1 MTKLTLQGIVGMV
14 IALGLL
20 LGGNSATADK
30 KLAIDQVKGDL
41 SVIVLGSGG
50 PIATSA
56 GRASAGYLVFVEG
69 QPKILMDVGGGVFQR
84 LAESGANIPDLDIIL
99 LSHLH
104 IDHMGDLSPII
115 KTTYFHARGK
125 NLNPDSGQSFP
136 PGRTAPIRIY
146 GPDENGIGFP
156 PSVFPAATEPQYP
169 PTTGFV
175 HDHYDLN
182 EGSDRYL
189 NIFTRAIRGG
199 IFGVQAFDY
208 SPNLGDQ
215 MQTILDEDGLVV
227 KIIAVNHGPNALV
240 PALAF
245 RIEYKGKSIVYSGDT
260 NSATDNMI
268 VLAQDTDV
276 LIYDTAIM
284 DDAPSPE
291 DDPVFFALH
300 TTPTRLGEVAAA
312 SGAKQLI
319 LSHITPVTEG
329 RLNEVKNIVRT
340 QGYRGKVQAA
350 HDLMVINVG
359 AQDRNEHHSADR
371 HKRQAKQGLSPAWHQ
386 P

>member
-1 MTKLTLQGIVGMV
+1 MTKLTRQGIVSMV
-14 IALGLL
+14 IALGFL
-20 LGGNSATADK
+20 LGANTVTADK
-30 KLAIDQVKGDL
+30 KLAVDRVKGDL
-41 SVIVLGSGG
+41 SIMVLGSGG
-50 PIATSA
+50 PIATPA

-84 LAESGANIPDLDIIL
+84 LAQSGANIPDLDIIL

-115 KTTYFHARGK
+115 KTTYFHARAK
-125 NLNPDSGQSFP
+125 NLDPNSGQSFP

-156 PSVFPAATEPQYP
+156 PAVFPDATEPQYP
-169 PTTGFV
+169 PTTDFV

-182 EGSDRYL
+182 EGIERYL
-189 NIFTRAIRGG
+189 NIFSRAIRGG
-199 IFGVQAFDY
+199 IFGVEAFDY
-208 SPNLGDQ
+208 SPSLSDP

-227 KIIAVNHGPNALV
+227 KTIAVNHGPNALV

-260 NSATDNMI
+260 NSVTDNMI
-268 VLAQDTDV
+268 ALAQDADV

-284 DDAPSPE
+284 DDAPSPA

-300 TTPTRLGEVAAA
+300 TTPTRLGQVATA
-312 SGAKQLI
+312 SGAKRLI

-329 RLNEVKNIVRT
+329 RLGEVKKIVRL
-340 QGYRGKVQAA
+340 QGYRGQIKAA
-350 HDLMVINVG
+350 RDLMVINVDANG
-359 AQDRNEHHSADR
+359 PNKRHLVDRRNERPGED
-371 HKRQAKQGLSPAWHQ
+371 
-386 P
+386 

>member
-1 MTKLTLQGIVGMV
+1 MTKLTLLGILRMV
-14 IALGLL
+14 IALWLL
-20 LGGNSATADK
+20 LGANIVMADK
-30 KLAIDQVKGDL
+30 KLAIDRVEGDL
-41 SVIVLGSGG
+41 SVMVLGSGG
-50 PIATSA
+50 PVATPA
-56 GRASAGYLVFVEG
+56 GRASAGYLIFVDG

-84 LAESGANIPDLDIIL
+84 LAQSGTNIPDLDIIL

-156 PSVFPAATEPQYP
+156 TAVFPDATEPQYP
-169 PTTGFV
+169 PTTDFV

-182 EGSDRYL
+182 EGTERYL
-189 NIFTRAIRGG
+189 NIFSRAIRGG
-199 IFGVQAFDY
+199 IFGVEAFDY
-208 SPNLGDQ
+208 SPELSDP

-227 KIIAVNHGPNALV
+227 KTIAVNHGPSALV

-260 NSATDNMI
+260 NSVTDNMI
-268 VLAQDTDV
+268 ELAQDADV

-300 TTPTRLGEVAAA
+300 TTPTRLGQVAAA
-312 SGAKQLI
+312 SNTKRLI
-319 LSHITPVTEG
+319 LSHITPVTED
-329 RLNEVKNIVRT
+329 RLSEVKAIVRA
-340 QGYRGKVQAA
+340 QGYRGKVKAA

-359 AQDRNEHHSADR
+359 AKRHNKRHHNDD
-371 HKRQAKQGLSPAWHQ
+371 
-386 P
+386 

>member
-1 MTKLTLQGIVGMV
+1 MENLTLQGIVGLL
-14 IALGLL
+14 IALGLV
-20 LGGNSATADK
+20 LGGNSATADR

-41 SVIVLGSGG
+41 SVMVLGSGG
-50 PIATSA
+50 PVATPA
-56 GRASAGYLVFVEG
+56 GRASAGYLVFVDG

-84 LAESGANIPDLDIIL
+84 LAESGANIADLDIIL

-125 NLNPDSGQSFP
+125 NLDPDSGQSFP

-156 PSVFPAATEPQYP
+156 PAVFPDATEPQYP

-182 EGSDRYL
+182 EGTDRYL
-189 NIFTRAIRGG
+189 NIFSRAIRGG
-199 IFGVQAFDY
+199 VFGVEAFDY
-208 SPNLGDQ
+208 SPTLGDP

-227 KIIAVNHGPNALV
+227 KTIAVNHGPGALV

-260 NSATDNMI
+260 SSVTDNMI
-268 VLAQDTDV
+268 VLAQDADV

-300 TTPTRLGEVAAA
+300 TTPTRLGQVAVAA
-312 SGAKQLI
+312 GARRLV

-329 RLNEVKNIVRT
+329 RLGEVKEIVRA
-340 QGYRGKVQAA
+340 QGYRGKVRAA
-350 HDLMVINVG
+350 RDLMVINVDAKG
-359 AQDRNEHHSADR
+359 RDKHPPVDRRKHRPDR
-371 HKRQAKQGLSPAWHQ
+371 D
-386 P
+386 